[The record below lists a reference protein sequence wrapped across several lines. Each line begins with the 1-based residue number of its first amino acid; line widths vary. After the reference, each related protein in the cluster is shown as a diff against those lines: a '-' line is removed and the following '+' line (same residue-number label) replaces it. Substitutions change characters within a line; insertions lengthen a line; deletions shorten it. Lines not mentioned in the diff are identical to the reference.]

1 MWRTGLRVGARI
13 YRSAGSGDAGMLFFL
28 KVGPSLH
35 YLLWREELLMRN
47 CDPCFGSVESLQKKP
62 LAQRAVMVDY
72 CLPLC
77 M

>member
-1 MWRTGLRVGARI
+1 MWRTGLRVGVRLC
-13 YRSAGSGDAGMLFFL
+13 RGAGSDDAGKVDLE
-28 KVGPSLH
+28 VGPSLRH
-35 YLLWREELLMRN
+35 FLWREELLMRN